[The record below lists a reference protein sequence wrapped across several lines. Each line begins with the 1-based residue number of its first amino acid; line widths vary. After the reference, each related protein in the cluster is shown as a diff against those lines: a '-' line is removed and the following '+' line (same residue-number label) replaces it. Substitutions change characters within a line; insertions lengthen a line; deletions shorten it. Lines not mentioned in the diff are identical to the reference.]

1 MDKKLYARVDEV
13 MQLSWKAFQEYRD
26 ISSSKRLEFLQSIG
40 EELMALGDQLLETAS
55 IETNIPIA
63 RLRSERARTIFQ
75 LDNYGKAMLTGIVS
89 DIRID
94 TAEPDRNP
102 PRPDLRKMS
111 LPIGPVVV
119 FGASNFPFAYS
130 TPGGDTASA
139 LAAGCT
145 VVVKAHPAHPKTSG
159 LCADAIIRAAE
170 KTGMPDGVFQH
181 ISIDSILSQK
191 ETDKAQSA
199 GNKSDNSFQAQSP
212 GNIPDN
218 GFQLSNELGTALVQ
232 HTYTSAVGFTGS
244 LSGGR
249 ALFDLAAK
257 RDKPIPV
264 FAEMGSVNPVYILPE
279 KLKLEKNEW
288 AEKLVAS
295 ITGGVGQFCT
305 KPGLIIAIESDE
317 LHEFLEIL
325 ATRTAQVAPAKMLHG
340 GIAKSYLDKRTQALE
355 QDGIDTLYPD
365 LEEEGSPLIATVHAS
380 EYLTN
385 KLLHEEVFGPYSLL
399 IRCEDMQQLTEVAL
413 SMEGQITSTLIATDD
428 ELEKNSALV
437 RILMET
443 CGRLVH
449 NGVPTGVEVVNAMH
463 HGGPYPATTDSR
475 FTSVGSDAIKRFLRP
490 VCFQNFPGHLL
501 PEELKDENPLGL
513 FRTVNDI
520 LTQMPVRK

>member
-1 MDKKLYARVDEV
+1 MDKNLQNQVDEI

-40 EELMALGDQLLETAS
+40 EELMALGDRLLETAS
-55 IETNIPIA
+55 SETNIPVA
-63 RLRSERARTIFQ
+63 RLRSERARTILQ
-75 LDNYGKAMLTGIVS
+75 LNSYGKAMLTGIVS

-94 TAEPDRNP
+94 LSDPERNP

-145 VVVKAHPAHPKTSG
+145 VVVKGHPAHPKTSQ
-159 LCADAIIRAAE
+159 LCADAIIKAGQ
-170 KTGMPDGVFQH
+170 KTGMPDGIFQH
-181 ISIDSILSQK
+181 ITVASILSNNLNDQN
-191 ETDKAQSA
+191 A
-199 GNKSDNSFQAQSP
+199 GDDRNHNDFNY
-212 GNIPDN
+212 
-218 GFQLSNELGTALVQ
+218 SNELGAELVQ
-232 HTYTSAVGFTGS
+232 HKYTSAVGFTGS

-249 ALFDLAAK
+249 ALFDLAGK

-279 KLKLEKNEW
+279 KLKSEKNEW

-317 LHEFLEIL
+317 LHDFLEIL
-325 ATRTAQVAPAKMLHG
+325 ATKTAQVAPAKMLHG
-340 GIAKSYLDKRTQALE
+340 GIAKSYIDKRTKALE

-399 IRCEDMQQLTEVAL
+399 IRCEDIQQLTEIAL
-413 SMEGQITSTLIATDD
+413 SMEGQITSTLIATDE

-443 CGRLVH
+443 CGRLIH
-449 NGVPTGVEVVNAMH
+449 NGVPTGVEVVGAMH

-513 FRTVNDI
+513 FRTVNNI

>member
-1 MDKKLYARVDEV
+1 MDKIIRQRVDEI
-13 MQLSWKAFQEYRD
+13 MQISWRAFQEYRI
-26 ISSSKRLEFLQSIG
+26 ISSAKRLEFLQAIG
-40 EELMALGDQLLETAS
+40 EELMAPGDQLLETAS
-55 IETNIPIA
+55 SETNIPIA
-63 RLRSERARTIFQ
+63 RLRSERARTILQ
-75 LDNYGKAMLTGIVS
+75 LNNYGKAMLTGIVS

-94 TAEPDRNP
+94 TSNLDRNP

-119 FGASNFPFAYS
+119 FGASNFPLAYS

-145 VVVKAHPAHPKTSG
+145 VVVKGHPAHPNTSQ
-159 LCADAIIRAAE
+159 LCADAILRAAK
-170 KTGMPDGVFQH
+170 KTGMPQGVFQH
-181 ISIDSILSQK
+181 ISVNSILPQK
-191 ETDKAQSA
+191 ETDKAQSS
-199 GNKSDNSFQAQSP
+199 GNSS
-212 GNIPDN
+212 DN
-218 GFQLSNELGTALVQ
+218 GFRLSNDLGTALVQ
-232 HTYTSAVGFTGS
+232 HNYTSAVGFTGS

-249 ALFDLAAK
+249 ALFDIAAS
-257 RDKPIPV
+257 REKPIPV

-279 KLKLEKNEW
+279 KLKSEKTEW

-305 KPGLIIAIESDE
+305 KPGLIIALESDE
-317 LHEFLEIL
+317 LHKFLEIL
-325 ATRTAQVAPAKMLHG
+325 ATKTAQVAPAKMLHEG
-340 GIAKSYLDKRTQALE
+340 VAKSYIDKRTNALE

-385 KLLHEEVFGPYSLL
+385 KLLHEEVFGPYALVV
-399 IRCEDMQQLTEVAL
+399 RCEDMQQLTEVAL
-413 SMEGQITSTLIATDD
+413 SMEGQITSTLIATNE
-428 ELEKNSALV
+428 ELEKHSLLV
-437 RILMET
+437 RILMES
-443 CGRLVH
+443 CGRIIH

-475 FTSVGSDAIKRFLRP
+475 FTSVGADAIKRFLRP
-490 VCFQNFPGHLL
+490 VCFQNFPEHLL
-501 PEELKDENPLGL
+501 PDELKDGNPLGL
-513 FRTVNDI
+513 FRTVNDL